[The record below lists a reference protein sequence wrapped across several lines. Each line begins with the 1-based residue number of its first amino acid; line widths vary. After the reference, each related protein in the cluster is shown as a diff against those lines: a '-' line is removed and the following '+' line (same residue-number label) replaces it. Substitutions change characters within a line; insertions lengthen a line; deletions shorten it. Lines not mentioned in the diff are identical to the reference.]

1 MLEHELSS
9 QSVQAFMDAYPL
21 IVQNKWDIVSVVAV
35 DGNGTYQNAINS
47 TSPILG
53 TSNITTGKN
62 LGNAYALASSLAATS
77 AAPTGTA
84 AAQSSPSGSASPSS
98 AAAGSNVSHS
108 GAAAFAGA
116 PFVSISALLF
126 GALLGAL
133 LL

>member
-1 MLEHELSS
+1 
-9 QSVQAFMDAYPL
+9 MDAYPL

-108 GAAAFAGA
+108 GAAALAGT
-116 PFVSISALLF
+116 PFVSVSALLF